1 VIGGL
6 DLAARYRLAI
16 EAAGLRVRTGHPEA
30 SARGQLL
37 IARAAGLIP

>member
-1 VIGGL
+1 M

-16 EAAGLRVRTGHPEA
+16 EAAGLRVRIGQPEA